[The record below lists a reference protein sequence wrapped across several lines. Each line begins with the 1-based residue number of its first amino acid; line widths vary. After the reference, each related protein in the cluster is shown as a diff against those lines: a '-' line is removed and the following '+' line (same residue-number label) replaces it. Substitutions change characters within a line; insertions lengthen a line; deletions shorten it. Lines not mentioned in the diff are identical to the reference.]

1 MDEYNELENIF
12 FGKTKLDN
20 EAKLVKSKGL
30 YEYVNLLNPPKNPI
44 PYVSYRLLIE
54 LSKIFKDDRTQR
66 IMKKLIEYGVLKNPD
81 SEIEVLIGLA
91 GNYADEFDE
100 QEKIEIQLDD
110 TTKIAL
116 KELVDVLISE
126 KEPEDL
132 QNTIYQIAKSKDVQ
146 PREFFRILYQII
158 LNTNRGPKIGP
169 FILDIGRQKVGQ
181 TIQNY
186 I

>member
-1 MDEYNELENIF
+1 M
-12 FGKTKLDN
+12 
-20 EAKLVKSKGL
+20 SS
-30 YEYVNLLNPPKNPI
+30 NPN
-44 PYVSYRLLIE
+44 
-54 LSKIFKDDRTQR
+54 
-66 IMKKLIEYGVLKNPD
+66 
-81 SEIEVLIGLA
+81 SEIEGLIFLA
-91 GNYADEFDE
+91 GNYSDDFDE

-110 TTKIAL
+110 ITKTAL

-126 KEPEDL
+126 REPEDL
-132 QNTIYQIAKSKDVQ
+132 QNNIYQIAKSNDVQ